1 MYSEQYAVSDGSMGF
16 LDVSLEYFD
25 RSEIS
30 VLFNAVPYT
39 AFTWSGTVENRIVFP
54 VAVPNGTIV
63 TVLRTTGI
71 NGMRHVFSG
80 TSGAAAFRTTTVDE
94 DYEQLLRSIQELW
107 ERGTGGGG
115 GGGTGDVNG
124 GLNLGGG
131 YQVFKQ
137 KSAGNLQF
145 RTFAPGAGITMST
158 VGDVITISATGG
170 GGGGAPSGPAGGVLA
185 GTYPNPTFAQDMAT
199 QAELDAGLAGRA
211 LAVHQHTLGQI
222 AQSGAAVGQ
231 VPVWNGGSWV
241 PGSGGSGGSGYD
253 PYHIVVVGDSYTAA
267 NGNLAESWPSRLERL
282 INSSGGA
289 CTVSNLAINGMTFN
303 KANVVSNFG
312 HGRTVRSI
320 CIDAAP
326 DMIIVALGFNDAVFA
341 AEGRTL
347 TQIRQ
352 DALDFFTAL
361 RAALP
366 ATTIVYASQL
376 SYDNVHGSA
385 GALLNRH
392 VIPFN
397 MQLNSSG
404 ILAGTYSPEILG
416 NATPVTVRTNTSNW
430 DNLDTYIKGFSQVN
444 ASFTFPIWKAA
455 RLGLL
460 GYDGVHPT
468 AEGSI
473 FLGSAVRK
481 AMEAIIPNLSALNYP
496 SFNDPDAYFAGVLSD
511 NGTEYVTITP
521 PDTTANHP
529 IAQKGPYRAASP
541 NQWFYPSKGKWLSGN
556 LAFTSG
562 NVFSWEI
569 RGSQPHHTVSGSI
582 DGGAW
587 SALGT
592 TDSKGD
598 YMDAGI
604 ITTLA
609 PGTYQFRYKVFN
621 EVYGPAALVVSAG
634 GGGSFALT
642 NGTNATGTWPIS
654 ITGAAAAVPYAG
666 VTGKPSYFPGAGAS
680 STGVL
685 SLHTI
690 PAATWT
696 RVQINGGP
704 SNVLLTPGAPIATP
718 YDALGLIYYPQVT
731 GLYRVSMRITVGG
744 AAANSLFIAG
754 LLFSDLGATYRIQ
767 GATFYPPV
775 VNYSGSVQ
783 VEATVRMQAGAGSYV
798 MPQVY
803 CTNTAAIAP
812 ASAGGTNIGHTF
824 DIQLIAVTP

>member
-63 TVLRTTGI
+63 TVLRTTDI

-170 GGGGAPSGPAGGVLA
+170 GGGAPSGPAGGVLA

-241 PGSGGSGGSGYD
+241 PGAGGGGGGYD

-267 NGNLAESWPSRLERL
+267 NGNLADAWPSHLERL

-312 HGRTVRSI
+312 TGRTVRSV
-320 CIDAAP
+320 CIEAAP

-397 MQLNSSG
+397 MQLDSSG

-416 NATPVTVRTNTSNW
+416 NATTATVRTNTSNW

-481 AMEAIIPNLSALNYP
+481 AMAAVIPNLSALNYP
-496 SFNDPDAYFAGVLSD
+496 SFDDPDAYFAGVLSD
-511 NGTEYVTITP
+511 NGTEYVTTTP

-541 NQWFYPSKGKWLSGN
+541 NQWFYPSKGKWLSGP

-569 RGSQPHHTVSGSI
+569 RGSQPHHTVSSSI

-587 SALGT
+587 SVLGT

-604 ITTLA
+604 ITALA

-621 EVYGPAALVVSAG
+621 EVYGPAAMVVSAG

-654 ITGAAAAVPYAG
+654 ITGAAAAVPYSG
-666 VTGKPSYFPGAGAS
+666 VTGKPVYFPGACGAS
-680 STGVL
+680 LGIISTQTFAAGNWGRL
-685 SLHTI
+685 KFATG
-690 PAATWT
+690 AATL
-696 RVQINGGP
+696 V
-704 SNVLLTPGAPIATP
+704 SAGAPIYAGNDGVNGQVFSVEATGI
-718 YDALGLIYYPQVT
+718 YRWYFKAL
-731 GLYRVSMRITVGG
+731 VGQ
-744 AAANSLFIAG
+744 AAVNTAFIAAMHFFEPG
-754 LLFSDLGATYRIQ
+754 GVSYIIQ
-767 GATFYPPV
+767 GDVFYPPV
-775 VNYSGSVQ
+775 VNYVGCVSFDVTLRLPAGGYAVPMLLTTAPGQTVAATAGGS
-783 VEATVRMQAGAGSYV
+783 
-798 MPQVY
+798 
-803 CTNTAAIAP
+803 TNTGHMHSVTYVAP
-812 ASAGGTNIGHTF
+812 AT
-824 DIQLIAVTP
+824 